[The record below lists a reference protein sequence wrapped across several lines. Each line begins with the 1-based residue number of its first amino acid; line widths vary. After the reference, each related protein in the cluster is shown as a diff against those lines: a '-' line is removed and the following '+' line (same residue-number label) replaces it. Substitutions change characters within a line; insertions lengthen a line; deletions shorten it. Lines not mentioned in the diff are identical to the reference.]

1 MTSMRHSLVAVLFVA
16 VLAAP
21 SAFAQAQP
29 TPAPLPPDPTDV
41 NKPRALPGFDP
52 AALDRSV
59 QPCND
64 FYQFACGG
72 WLKRNPVPADRA
84 RYGRFDELTAH
95 GQKLVEALG
104 DSPDVA
110 AREAPAVPDMATVRA
125 RSALERVK
133 RRDPANICHKRKKEE
148 LAALAP
154 SLDWNAYF
162 AATGAP
168 PFAE

>member
-84 RYGRFDELTAH
+84 RYGRFDELTERNQPTLKDILENAPKPDPKH
-95 GQKLVEALG
+95 NAINQK
-104 DSPDVA
+104 
-110 AREAPAVPDMATVRA
+110 
-125 RSALERVK
+125 
-133 RRDPANICHKRKKEE
+133 
-148 LAALAP
+148 
-154 SLDWNAYF
+154 
-162 AATGAP
+162 
-168 PFAE
+168 